1 MFVVVS
7 FVRGKKEVFFFSSS
21 LSLFLSLF
29 FDGFALPSSY
39 HHHPT
44 AFKYY
49 DLMTVLHLVPS
60 SIHYAE
66 ERKREKREG
75 EDVPPSPKNASS
87 KQTNKHQGISDL
99 RKKKHDSRRDEK
111 QKRTMNH
118 RQKPRN
124 PRCNPFVD
132 PHIRACLLTRPVS
145 PRLT

>member
-1 MFVVVS
+1 M
-7 FVRGKKEVFFFSSS
+7 GKKRSS

-44 AFKYY
+44 AFKHY
-49 DLMTVLHLVPS
+49 DLMTVLHLIPS

-66 ERKREKREG
+66 ESEKKREERRRRHSAVTQKCFL
-75 EDVPPSPKNASS
+75 KTN
-87 KQTNKHQGISDL
+87 KQTPRRDK
-99 RKKKHDSRRDEK
+99 RFEEEKKHNSRRDEK

-118 RQKPRN
+118 RQKSRN